1 MARFANIYD
10 ICDAPIL
17 REQPYGEPGRNLKR
31 LYQKAAGNWLLKYL
45 LLKGCRHPQIPRQAV
60 PAYQAVIRTAMQ
72 ASYED
77 WQHAAWIDRT
87 FKPIAE
93 LLDRIDPPH
102 FRRREKSPLTLTNP
116 KPEQM
121 DAVIERCAQDILRT
135 WSAHPEN
142 PFFPVAA
149 QVVLSGDD
157 HMDGQNFL
165 NILRGVGAC
174 EYQNA
179 VLLFALIRCF
189 IHCSPAKLQI
199 VRKPY
204 RGVAERLF
212 QRSHWFIHR
221 TAFYDVNFFELLL
234 TRVAKSRL
242 ASDELQQIVQMM
254 ENLLQFC
261 VVASQEWLVTPNN
274 GIRHPATTCF
284 PAGDGAECLF
294 RLTEKN
300 RAIKEELGFGDYAP
314 DTDTTFFALSIAR
327 KWLDLV
333 EEMNL
338 AADVKL
344 LKACRDFLAHP
355 WVEIITEY
363 QIGSGYTSNPPTIR
377 MTRPLNYR
385 GAIPIWFDKRFL
397 KPDGRI
403 VRNATGNEICPGHNM
418 DILESM
424 LVNRKQW
431 RSLEGENLKTVRRL
445 FDFHCQTV
453 VNGDFRHESAFQYYL
468 PEIYV
473 YYIGR
478 FYEAY
483 LTLSD
488 DEKHCLDPGAQVE
501 TIRRIALDYCKSD
514 LIGYTL
520 NAFDA
525 AIAVAALVLLRHE
538 PRDDGMIA
546 TGLKTMADALGEGAK
561 GHLFQ
566 SYEWTRLRHP
576 CRIIVGSEVAT
587 SLFVMSAFVNAKQY
601 LYGDLQPGRAQ

>member
-1 MARFANIYD
+1 MARYANIYD
-10 ICDAPIL
+10 ICDTPIL
-17 REQPYGEPGRNLKR
+17 KEQPYAEPGRNLKR
-31 LYQKAAGNWLLKYL
+31 LYRKVAGNGLLKYL
-45 LLKGCRHPQIPRQAV
+45 ILKGCRHPEIPMQAV
-60 PAYQAVIRTAMQ
+60 PAYQAVIRAAMR
-72 ASYED
+72 AGYDEWRD
-77 WQHAAWIDRT
+77 AGWIDRT

-102 FRRREKSPLTLTNP
+102 FRRREKTPLIQTNP
-116 KPEQM
+116 KPEAL
-121 DAVIERCAQDILRT
+121 DTVIERCLQDILQT
-135 WSAHPEN
+135 WNSHHEN
-142 PFFPVAA
+142 PYFPVAA

-157 HMDGQNFL
+157 QMNGENFL
-165 NILRGVGAC
+165 NILRGVGAF
-174 EYQNA
+174 EYRNA

-189 IHCSPAKLQI
+189 IHCNPVKLKV

-204 RGVAERLF
+204 RGIAEKLF

-234 TRVAKSRL
+234 TRVAKNRL
-242 ASDELQQIVQMM
+242 TPDELQPIVQIL
-254 ENLLQFC
+254 ENLLHFC
-261 VVASQEWLVTPNN
+261 VVTSQEWLVTPNN

-284 PAGDGAECLF
+284 PEDERAECLF
-294 RLTEKN
+294 KLNQKN
-300 RAIKEELGFGDYAP
+300 RAIKKDLGFGNYAP
-314 DTDTTFFALSIAR
+314 DTDTTFFTLSIAK

-333 EEMNL
+333 EEKHL

-344 LKACRDFLAHP
+344 LRECRNFLAHP

-377 MTRPLNYR
+377 MTRPLDYQ
-385 GAIPIWFDKRFL
+385 GAIPIWFDKRFR
-397 KPDGRI
+397 KSDGRI
-403 VRNATGNEICPGHNM
+403 VREPAGNEICPGHNM
-418 DILESM
+418 DILEAM

-431 RSLEGENLKTVRRL
+431 RSLEGDNLKTVRRL
-445 FDFHCQTV
+445 LDFHYRTV
-453 VNGDFRHESAFQYYL
+453 ASGNFRHESVFQYYL

-483 LTLSD
+483 LTLGD
-488 DEKHCLDPGAQVE
+488 AEKNSLNPEGQVE
-501 TIRRIALDYCKSD
+501 KIRRIALDYCKSE

-525 AIAVAALVLLRHE
+525 AIAVAALALLRHE
-538 PRDDGMIA
+538 PRDDGLIA
-546 TGLKTMADALGEGAK
+546 TGLKTMSDALGEGAK

-566 SYEWTRLRHP
+566 PYEWTRLRHP

-587 SLFVMSAFVNAKQY
+587 SLFVMSAFASAKQY
-601 LYGDLQPGRAQ
+601 LYGNG